1 MVFCGFFSG
10 VYPISRQTHIESVAS
25 PGPFLLHQLVF
36 SPFLDEPHI
45 LLLLTQLY
53 TYVVLWISIYIQ
65 IYTSVLS
72 RNMLYIYMYMCIY
85 IYTYQISR
93 APGILWFLVNIGYQ
107 GQDAIFG
114 AVYPHKGRTKKK
126 NQRHGLHGFVCT
138 GSDFHKWHWST

>member
-36 SPFLDEPHI
+36 SLFLDEPHI

-72 RNMLYIYMYMCIY
+72 RNMLYIYVCVYIY
-85 IYTYQISR
+85 IYISNFTSSWDFVIFSEYWISR
-93 APGILWFLVNIGYQ
+93 SRCNIWCSVPAQ
-107 GQDAIFG
+107 GS
-114 AVYPHKGRTKKK
+114 HEKK